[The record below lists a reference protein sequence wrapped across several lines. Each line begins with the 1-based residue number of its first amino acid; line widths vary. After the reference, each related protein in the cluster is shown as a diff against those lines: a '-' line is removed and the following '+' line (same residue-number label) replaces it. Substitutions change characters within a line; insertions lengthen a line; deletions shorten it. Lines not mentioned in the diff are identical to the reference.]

1 MSKNVKLIQYKLNIL
16 GTTVLDFLEHIVII
30 KEIWKFQMLTSI
42 TLEGSLEVN
51 LAGQVVKDVL
61 KVEVP
66 IKAKESQEEA
76 LFISSSLSS
85 TIKVI
90 ISSKKIN

>member
-1 MSKNVKLIQYKLNIL
+1 
-16 GTTVLDFLEHIVII
+16 
-30 KEIWKFQMLTSI
+30 MLTSI